1 MTKEKQDLLVKRNSV
16 DSKRFHPYCA
26 RAETFALLTRKLTL
40 NEDELNW
47 IGLLGYNIIIIDKEV
62 KWHQAY
68 KKKEEWL

>member
-40 NEDELNW
+40 NDDELNW
-47 IGLLGYNIIIIDKEV
+47 IGLLGYNIIILDKEV
-62 KWHQAY
+62 K
-68 KKKEEWL
+68 

>member
-40 NEDELNW
+40 NEDELHW
-47 IGLLGYNIIIIDKEV
+47 IGLLGYNIIILDKEE
-62 KWHQAY
+62 Q
-68 KKKEEWL
+68 E

>member
-47 IGLLGYNIIIIDKEV
+47 IGLLGYNIIIMQE
-62 KWHQAY
+62 
-68 KKKEEWL
+68 L

>member
-62 KWHQAY
+62 K
-68 KKKEEWL
+68 

>member
-47 IGLLGYNIIIIDKEV
+47 IGLLGYNIIIIDKEA
-62 KWHQAY
+62 K
-68 KKKEEWL
+68 

>member
-40 NEDELNW
+40 NEDELHW
-47 IGLLGYNIIIIDKEV
+47 IGLLGYNIIILDKEV
-62 KWHQAY
+62 K
-68 KKKEEWL
+68 

>member
-1 MTKEKQDLLVKRNSV
+1 MTREKQDLLVKRNSV

-47 IGLLGYNIIIIDKEV
+47 IGLLGYNIIILDKEV
-62 KWHQAY
+62 K
-68 KKKEEWL
+68 

>member
-47 IGLLGYNIIIIDKEV
+47 IGLLGYNIIILDKEE
-62 KWHQAY
+62 Q
-68 KKKEEWL
+68 E

>member
-1 MTKEKQDLLVKRNSV
+1 MTKEKQDLLVERNSV

-47 IGLLGYNIIIIDKEV
+47 IGLLGYNIIILDKKV
-62 KWHQAY
+62 K
-68 KKKEEWL
+68 